1 MVGNQLNDEPNLYLN
16 HGCLG
21 YHENLKVVELS
32 WISYFVT
39 PVEDLSPKVCIHLY
53 IYIYVYIY
61 IYSFSRGRMA
71 PTVTLK
77 LLLVHIVGDFL
88 RILPTMGFIT
98 INLTIW
104 ASHFC
109 EESQIQELLQDFWN
123 FHPETWEKISTW
135 NAKCPIFKGNFTPK
149 TSNYCLKNRVLGFPG
164 NLICAYFFRVAQHQP
179 DLGWGY
185 GCLCC
190 EPSSGG
196 PGTGLGSVDDPTT
209 WILEVFGII
218 TFFDVGWW
226 YRVAPHVFHS
236 ISRVF
241 IIIQKEFHHIFEKKQ
256 VVDFQGNISAVNHNS
271 DTFDLKKRQVSFK
284 AAFKGRR
291 WQFLERP

>member
-1 MVGNQLNDEPNLYLN
+1 MDLLFRHPRWGFIPKSLY
-16 HGCLG
+16 
-21 YHENLKVVELS
+21 S
-32 WISYFVT
+32 F
-39 PVEDLSPKVCIHLY
+39 
-53 IYIYVYIY
+53 IYIYMYIY

-164 NLICAYFFRVAQHQP
+164 NLICAYFFRVAQP
-179 DLGWGY
+179 PTRLRLGLWMP
-185 GCLCC
+185 LLWAI
-190 EPSSGG
+190 EWWSRHR
-196 PGTGLGSVDDPTT
+196 LG
-209 WILEVFGII
+209 F
-218 TFFDVGWW
+218 
-226 YRVAPHVFHS
+226 
-236 ISRVF
+236 
-241 IIIQKEFHHIFEKKQ
+241 
-256 VVDFQGNISAVNHNS
+256 
-271 DTFDLKKRQVSFK
+271 
-284 AAFKGRR
+284 GRR
-291 WQFLERP
+291 PNDLDPGGIWNHHFFWCRLVVSSCTPCFS